1 MGTFSIKGGVKLK
14 GEVIPQGAKNEA
26 LQVICACLL
35 TDKKVIIDN
44 IPEIIDVLKL
54 IDLLKS
60 LGVKVNKI
68 KKNKYSFL
76 ADNVDIDYLHSEEF
90 KIKGSSLRGSIM
102 IVGPLLAR
110 F

>member
-1 MGTFSIKGGVKLK
+1 M
-14 GEVIPQGAKNEA
+14 IPQGAKNEA

-60 LGVKVNKI
+60 IGVKVNKI
-68 KKNKYSFL
+68 KKIKYSFL
-76 ADNVDIDYLHSEEF
+76 ADNVDIDNLHSEEF
-90 KIKGSSLRGSIM
+90 KINGSSLRG
-102 IVGPLLAR
+102 
-110 F
+110 

>member
-1 MGTFSIKGGVKLK
+1 MSTFSIKGGVKLK

-35 TDKKVIIDN
+35 TEKEIIIDN

-60 LGVKVNKI
+60 IGVQVKKI
-68 KKNKYSFL
+68 EKNKYSF
-76 ADNVDIDYLHSEEF
+76 
-90 KIKGSSLRGSIM
+90 
-102 IVGPLLAR
+102 
-110 F
+110 